1 MIYYLQINIR
11 SLLERKL
18 YLYLA
23 ITLTIVI
30 TVGSLISLN
39 KVVELPTF
47 NFFDKI
53 IHISAYFLLSISWF
67 LAFNTRGKYLKSS
80 IYIAILSFIYG
91 IIIEALQGVM
101 TTYRQADVFDMVA
114 NLTGI
119 VIAWVFFNLFF
130 WNKYRMK

>member
-1 MIYYLQINIR
+1 M
-11 SLLERKL
+11 ERKL

-39 KVVELPTF
+39 KVVKLPTF
-47 NFFDKI
+47 NFFDKV
-53 IHISAYFLLSISWF
+53 IHVSAYFLLSISWF
-67 LAFNTRGKYLKSS
+67 LAFNIRDKYFKNS

-91 IIIEALQGVM
+91 IIIEALQGVI

>member
-1 MIYYLQINIR
+1 
-11 SLLERKL
+11 LERKL

-39 KVVELPTF
+39 KVVKLPAF
-47 NFFDKI
+47 NFFDKV
-53 IHISAYFLLSISWF
+53 IHVSAYFLLSISWF
-67 LAFNTRGKYLKSS
+67 LAFNTRDKYFKNS

-91 IIIEALQGVM
+91 IIIEALQGVI
-101 TTYRQADVFDMVA
+101 TTYRQADVFDMIA